1 MSMVIPAL
9 GVRQQRALVIGLA
22 GASLASYIGMLI
34 APIAGAWVWML
45 LGGTGSG
52 MFPLTLT
59 MIGLRSRDVAVT
71 ASLSAFVQSVGYI
84 LAGSG
89 PILVGAL
96 LGVSNSWTWPLT
108 ALVIALAISTA
119 GGLYASRPGYVDD
132 ELDLG
137 TRTSGK

>member
-52 MFPLTLT
+52 MSP
-59 MIGLRSRDVAVT
+59 SR
-71 ASLSAFVQSVGYI
+71 
-84 LAGSG
+84 
-89 PILVGAL
+89 
-96 LGVSNSWTWPLT
+96 
-108 ALVIALAISTA
+108 
-119 GGLYASRPGYVDD
+119 
-132 ELDLG
+132 
-137 TRTSGK
+137 